1 MDLTNNNINNTT
13 INKTPDTQIDR
24 QSPPPPPQTHPTNN
38 KSLSFTN
45 VSFFHPH
52 HHPPPSPPPPP
63 PEFMVVSYKECLK
76 NHAAS
81 LGGHALD
88 GCGEFMP
95 SPTSNSKDPTS
106 LKCAACGC
114 HRNFH
119 RRYPYDHH
127 RNRQQQPITA
137 HYSLPPPPA
146 AGLHRSSSPSCTD
159 PSTGPS
165 LDPTSPQPVTSP
177 APCSFFSSA
186 PHMLLALSSG
196 YSGPPDD
203 HHHHQHHYTHHTGG
217 FTVTK
222 TENPVGRKRSRTK
235 FTQEQKDKMY
245 CFAEKLGWRMLK
257 SEEKSMQDF
266 CSDVGVSR
274 RVFKVWMHN
283 HKNAFGKKDLDI
295 NNQIINDFVNG
306 NNNNNHNEATLNL
319 AISPKSED

>member
-1 MDLTNNNINNTT
+1 MDLTNINTP
-13 INKTPDTQIDR
+13 KTPDTEEI
-24 QSPPPPPQTHPTNN
+24 QSPPPQTHPTNTT

-45 VSFFHPH
+45 GSLHHH
-52 HHPPPSPPPPP
+52 HHPPPPQL
-63 PEFMVVSYKECLK
+63 MVVSYKECLK

-95 SPTSNSKDPTS
+95 TPTADSKDPTS

-127 RNRQQQPITA
+127 HPITT
-137 HYSLPPPPA
+137 HYALSPPPGA
-146 AGLHRSSSPSCTD
+146 ALHHRSPSPSTD

-203 HHHHQHHYTHHTGG
+203 HQYPHHTS

-222 TENPVGRKRSRTK
+222 THDENPIARKRSRTK
-235 FTQEQKDKMY
+235 FTQDQKDKMY
-245 CFAEKLGWRMLK
+245 SFAEKLGWRMHK
-257 SEEKSMQDF
+257 GEEKSMQEF
-266 CSDVGVSR
+266 CSEVGVSR

-283 HKNAFGKKDLDI
+283 HKNAFGKRGLDI
-295 NNQIINDFVNG
+295 NNQIIDDFVNG
-306 NNNNNHNEATLNL
+306 GNNNLNEATLNL